1 MKKRIINS
9 NIISKTKIKNYKNL
23 LDFNANKLVTRNT
36 SKCYNFS
43 FIVDKSFADN
53 KRKYSLAEIDNNQL
67 AAIAR
72 RRECIGEANFAVI
85 D

>member
-23 LDFNANKLVTRNT
+23 LDFNADKLVTRNT
-36 SKCYNFS
+36 SKRYNFS
-43 FIVDKSFADN
+43 FIVNKSFADN
-53 KRKYSLAEIDNNQL
+53 KRKYNLAEINNNQL

-72 RRECIGEANFAVI
+72 RRECIGEANLAVI